1 MKTVLS
7 ITQAAYYLGLR
18 ERAIVELANKKTL
31 PHRKIGKEY
40 FFDLAE
46 LDAWWDAQSGHKIP
60 AAFPASPNEISP
72 VNTSP
77 DVSIPSPIKL
87 TRGPRTHVSAASA
100 QEQAR

>member
-46 LDAWWDAQSGHKIP
+46 LDAWWDAQSGHKNP
-60 AAFPASPNEISP
+60 ATFPASP
-72 VNTSP
+72 P
-77 DVSIPSPIKL
+77 DTRPHKTLADVPIQPPIKL
-87 TRGPRTHVSAASA
+87 TRGPKTHVSAASA